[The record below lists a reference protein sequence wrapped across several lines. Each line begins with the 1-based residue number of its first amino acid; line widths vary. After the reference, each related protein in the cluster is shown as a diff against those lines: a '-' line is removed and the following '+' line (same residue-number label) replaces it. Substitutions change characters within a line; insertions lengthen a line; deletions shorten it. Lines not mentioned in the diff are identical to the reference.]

1 MSEGLDLASFHM
13 LPQIVHHSCRL
24 SHMCLC
30 CLAAAGQ
37 VRCVRADMASRVELQ
52 ASDPAL
58 IFYPYKTRPAL
69 GGWLADERASSF
81 VVVSH
86 DGSPQLLEAFRLKEL
101 EEAGGQQ
108 QQAAAGKAAQQQ
120 GESTDR
126 CSPPCLPH
134 YLSD

>member
-1 MSEGLDLASFHM
+1 
-13 LPQIVHHSCRL
+13 
-24 SHMCLC
+24 MCLLPAC
-30 CLAAAGQ
+30 ICLLSAVQ
-37 VRCVRADMASRVELQ
+37 VRCVRADMASRVDLQ

-101 EEAGGQQ
+101 EEAGQQQQ
-108 QQAAAGKAAQQQ
+108 QQAAGKTAHQQ
-120 GESTDR
+120 GENLQGCR
-126 CSPPCLPH
+126 LPCL
-134 YLSD
+134 